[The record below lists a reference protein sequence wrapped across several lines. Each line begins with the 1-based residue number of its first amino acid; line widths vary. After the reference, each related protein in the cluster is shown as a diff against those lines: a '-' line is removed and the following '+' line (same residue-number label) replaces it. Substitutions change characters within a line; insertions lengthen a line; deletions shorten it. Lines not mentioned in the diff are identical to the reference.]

1 MKHIFFFFITLVI
14 TSPFLTI
21 EWFNIWAWFSLSLLI
36 AFIYDCFC
44 VSQENNAKIAQAL
57 LEKISKLEHQCTRM
71 STIMGEIRDNEYP
84 KKRFDSS
91 KFKKK

>member
-1 MKHIFFFFITLVI
+1 MKYIFFFVLALIA
-14 TSPFLTI
+14 TSLFLTI
-21 EWFNIWAWFSLSLLI
+21 EWFTIWAWISLSTLI
-36 AFIYDCFC
+36 TFFYDCFC
-44 VSQENNAKIAQAL
+44 VSQENNMKLTRAS
-57 LEKISKLEHQCTRM
+57 LEAVGKLEQQCTRM